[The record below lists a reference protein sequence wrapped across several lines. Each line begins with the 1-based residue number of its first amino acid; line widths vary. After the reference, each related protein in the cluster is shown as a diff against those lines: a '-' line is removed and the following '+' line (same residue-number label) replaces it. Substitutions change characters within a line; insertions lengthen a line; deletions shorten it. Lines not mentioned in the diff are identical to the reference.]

1 MGSGYG
7 EMGDGKKPKRK
18 KRILRTLKVNELSG
32 VDKAAQRPAEA
43 VLMKRDSEIKPEEA
57 QKFHGYE
64 RPLLTTANDGHTH
77 LLDDCGQGG
86 ETTYSRASGG
96 EYGHTH
102 PWVRRLD
109 GNIEIG
115 EAEGHT
121 HSLDPDPNEV
131 KTARGV
137 PAGDGQPNDGEPEM
151 TKQSDEPTATGDNEA
166 VQKSIQELTSRAE
179 RAEAILKLDTDSRRY
194 FDGLD
199 SKAQDAFLTKS
210 ETARHKEIAE
220 AQKADKVVYK
230 SESGAEFR
238 ASDDPRL
245 VEMAKRAD
253 EETRKRRE
261 SDERLEKAELE
272 KRAESELG
280 NCPGTVAVR
289 GQILKALKGVE
300 GADEFLKAANE
311 ALSGAFVT
319 KGSKDGTVAKG
330 EDRLE
335 QLAKAHAEANK
346 VSIEVARAAVLE
358 TPEGSAIY
366 AELAG

>member
-1 MGSGYG
+1 
-7 EMGDGKKPKRK
+7 MGDTPKRK
-18 KRILRTLKVNELSG
+18 RRILRTLKINELSA
-32 VDKAAQRPAEA
+32 VDKAAQRPASA
-43 VLMKRDSEIKPEEA
+43 VLMKRDETA
-57 QKFHGYE
+57 QKGHGYE
-64 RPLLTTANDGHTH
+64 RPLLTTATDGHTH

-86 ETTYSRASGG
+86 ETSWNN
-96 EYGHTH
+96 EHTH

-115 EAEGHT
+115 EAKGHT
-121 HSLDPDPNEV
+121 HSLDLDPNET
-131 KTARGV
+131 KTARDV
-137 PAGDGQPNDGEPEM
+137 PAGDGQTHDKEPEM
-151 TKQSDEPTATGDNEA
+151 TTKQEPTATGDNEA
-166 VQKSIQELTSRAE
+166 VQKRVQELTSRAE
-179 RAEAILKLDTDSRRY
+179 RAEAILKLDTDTRAF
-194 FDGLD
+194 FDNLG
-199 SKAQDAFLTKS
+199 SEAQTSFLAKS
-210 ETARHKEIAE
+210 ETERKTLIAE

-230 SESGAEFR
+230 SESGAEYR

-253 EETRKRRE
+253 AEAKSRRE
-261 SDERLEKAELE
+261 SDERLEKSDLE
-272 KRAESELG
+272 KRAASELG
-280 NCPGTVAVR
+280 NCPGTVEVR
-289 GQILKALKGVE
+289 GQILKALKGVP

-311 ALSGAFVT
+311 ALAGAFLT